1 MGVQGRR
8 TWPGRHEEAEAPSGW
23 RGANGQAEGRGR
35 RHGSRGPGCRRPGLS
50 KAGDSHG
57 RRDWGTVGP
66 AGVEAERE
74 CGQGSRRVRE
84 ATMAEVSRGCVT
96 DSPTVTARHMPANV
110 GVCADALRHPAS
122 FPSCTQERQNAFNL
136 SRPRELAGGG
146 CWQRA
151 QSGARKKRAEAP
163 TENEAPRQGGAAPA
177 LPAPRS
183 PAHLHAGHSADTC
196 LSNFPQAPRHIKPLY
211 RAGTS
216 FLFLRQNLPPWP
228 SAQGL
233 AGPPQGPAATPP
245 VTVASAYAEQLR
257 RDPLLARKWK
267 PHLKVTETAG
277 TAL

>member
-1 MGVQGRR
+1 MDKVVGVSVKPPRRRCRADVSQTLPRSQPDTCLQTWASAQTLSDTPRRSQAAPRNGR
-8 TWPGRHEEAEAPSGW
+8 THLTF
-23 RGANGQAEGRGR
+23 RGR
-35 RHGSRGPGCRRPGLS
+35 VSWREGDAGSALGP
-50 KAGDSHG
+50 
-57 RRDWGTVGP
+57 
-66 AGVEAERE
+66 E
-74 CGQGSRRVRE
+74 
-84 ATMAEVSRGCVT
+84 
-96 DSPTVTARHMPANV
+96 
-110 GVCADALRHPAS
+110 
-122 FPSCTQERQNAFNL
+122 QERREQK
-136 SRPRELAGGG
+136 PR
-146 CWQRA
+146 R
-151 QSGARKKRAEAP
+151 
-163 TENEAPRQGGAAPA
+163 ENEAPRQGGAAPA

-183 PAHLHAGHSADTC
+183 PSHLHAGHSADTC

-245 VTVASAYAEQLR
+245 VTVASAYAEQSR